1 MFSAL
6 GINCCVKLILLAN
19 REKKIKLGIVV
30 PSPKNLSLVD
40 CKLIDKGLRH
50 SNS

>member
-6 GINCCVKLILLAN
+6 GINCCVKLILFN
-19 REKKIKLGIVV
+19 QRGKKIKLGIVV

-50 SNS
+50 SNN